1 MILKLIFIILPPFSH
16 FFSNM
21 SDRNASLFS
30 HEDDKAVIIAI
41 GKANNEGHT
50 STVYC
55 LEVIGDF
62 RSGDCHVLGK
72 PFRLHN
78 EFDRYIWCNQKLRDD
93 RLKVGSIVLYRES
106 EKNGFSYH
114 RNTGEHMVSCDVCF
128 YVALFAP

>member
-1 MILKLIFIILPPFSH
+1 
-16 FFSNM
+16 M
-21 SDRNASLFS
+21 SDVSLFS
-30 HEDDKAVIIAI
+30 REDDKAVIIAVA
-41 GKANNEGHT
+41 KASDKGHT

-55 LEVIGDF
+55 LDVIGDF
-62 RSGDCHVLGK
+62 RYGDCQVFGK

-78 EFDRYIWCNQKLRDD
+78 VDRYIWCNQKLRDD

-114 RNTGEHMVSCDVCF
+114 RNTGEHMVSCEVCF